1 MKKFNLKD
9 MIGGWF
15 VGDFEPTIIK
25 TDKSE
30 VAVKKYKKGHYEKM
44 HHHKLA
50 DEITVLVS
58 GKAKMKDKII
68 LSNDIVLIEKN
79 ESTDFTALEDCI
91 TVVFKTGSFRNDKYI
106 DYN

>member
-25 TDKSE
+25 TDKAE
-30 VAVKKYKKGHYEKM
+30 VAIKKYKKGHYEKL

-50 DEITVLVS
+50 DEVTVLVS
-58 GKAKMKDKII
+58 GKAKMNDEIVF
-68 LSNDIVLIEKN
+68 SNDIILIEKN
-79 ESTDFTALEDCI
+79 ENTDFTALEDCV
-91 TVVFKTGSFRNDKYI
+91 TVVFKTGSFENDKYI
-106 DYN
+106 D

>member
-15 VGDFEPTIIK
+15 VGNFDPTIVK
-25 TDKSE
+25 TETAE
-30 VAVKKYKKGHYEKM
+30 VAIKKYQKGHYEKM

-50 DEITVLVS
+50 DEVTVLVS
-58 GKAKMKDKII
+58 GKAKMNNEII
-68 LSNDIVLIEKN
+68 SSNDILLIEKN

-91 TVVFKTGSFRNDKYI
+91 TVVFKTASFKDDKYL
-106 DYN
+106 D